1 MDNKNKNNEEKGE
14 KEMKKL
20 IGFLKDED
28 GGQAIEYGIIAALI
42 GIAIIVGTTFL
53 GESLNNEFSAIGS
66 TVDTVG

>member
-1 MDNKNKNNEEKGE
+1 
-14 KEMKKL
+14 MKKL

-53 GESLNNEFSAIGS
+53 GTSLNNEFNAIGARVDVVT
-66 TVDTVG
+66 TVP